1 MILIEAFRHYRNP
14 IKAYRE
20 LKRLQQFN
28 RDRTGNIIVKV
39 VRSGKRYYFTTDY
52 PGFPSQNLR
61 RALRKEFS
69 TTGST
74 SKEATLQTLVW
85 GITNRCPLACSHC
98 YEWDN
103 IDQKDTLDYESLRQM
118 LDIFKQY
125 NIRHLQISGG
135 EPLARFSDLIALVR
149 KAAPTMDCWL
159 LTSGYGL
166 TAEKAVELKEA
177 GLVGAH
183 ISLDHWDEKLHNLFR
198 NNSKSFSMALEAI
211 RNCVSAGIVVSLSLC
226 ATKDFV
232 TEENLAKYAEL
243 AKENG
248 AHFLRILEP
257 REAGRF
263 SGLDVMLSSQQIEM
277 ISDFVIKLNS
287 DPRFRDYPVA
297 AFLGYHHRR
306 TECYGAGNRF
316 VYVDPKGEVHACP
329 FCRGS
334 MGNILHEPFDLIVKR
349 LQQIGCQWSEISLA
363 SSTCEQ

>member
-1 MILIEAFRHYRNP
+1 MILIEAFRHYHNP
-14 IKAYRE
+14 VKAYRE

-61 RALRKEFS
+61 RALRKEFG
-69 TTGST
+69 TNGST

-103 IDQKDTLDYESLRQM
+103 IDHKDSLDYESLLQLLGVFRQ
-118 LDIFKQY
+118 
-125 NIRHLQISGG
+125 NGIRHIQISGG
-135 EPLARFSDLIALVR
+135 EPIARFNDLVR
-149 KAAPTMDCWL
+149 LVGEASQSMDCWL

-166 TAEKAVELKEA
+166 TAEKAYQLKKA

-183 ISLDHWDEKLHNLFR
+183 ISLDHWDEQQHNLFR
-198 NNSKSFSMALEAI
+198 NNYKSYAMALAAI
-211 RNCVSAGIVVSLSLC
+211 KNCASAGIVVSLSLC
-226 ATKDFV
+226 ATKEFV
-232 TEENLAKYAEL
+232 SEGNLAKYAEL
-243 AKENG
+243 AKKSG

-263 SGLDVMLSSQQIEM
+263 AGLDVRLNRQQVEM
-277 ISDFVIKLNS
+277 ISDFVIKMNS
-287 DPRFRDYPVA
+287 DSLFRDYPVA
-297 AFLGYHHRR
+297 AFLGYHQRR

-334 MGNILHEPFDLIVKR
+334 MGNMLDKPFDVIVEK
-349 LQQIGCQWSEISLA
+349 LQQRGCQLFEINRV
-363 SSTCEQ
+363 EQHS